1 MTLGACAGSGAGAG
15 RWNSPKHFHGCLGF
29 RGESQLSEPLMLSV
43 LTVSLGRKGHPASGY
58 AGTVKTA
65 YCPDA
70 TVLPLLLVATGF
82 SPV

>member
-1 MTLGACAGSGAGAG
+1 
-15 RWNSPKHFHGCLGF
+15 
-29 RGESQLSEPLMLSV
+29 MLSV